1 MSEVRRTCVSG
12 QCWAAAALG
21 AADQVRLRVCCM
33 CVCVCCWT
41 GGNRASSV
49 CCSVWVDVGE
59 DGGILLIL
67 LIELV
72 RLGSW
77 QRTKGGRRHPWTLQ
91 SWVHASVR
99 WKRHVPVR
107 AYTKHL
113 FSMIHRKD
121 LCLT

>member
-21 AADQVRLRVCCM
+21 AADQVRLRVSCM

-77 QRTKGGRRHPWTLQ
+77 QRTKGGRRHPWTF
-91 SWVHASVR
+91 
-99 WKRHVPVR
+99 R
-107 AYTKHL
+107 AGSTQAYVG
-113 FSMIHRKD
+113 KD
-121 LCLT
+121 MCQFGLIRSIYFR